1 MKIIG
6 RILSAVLKIILM
18 LLELLAMLIIKHICN
33 LPDYTY
39 IFITLIMVVLFGI
52 NFLLVR
58 K

>member
-1 MKIIG
+1 MKIIV
-6 RILSAVLKIILM
+6 RILSAILKIILV

-39 IFITLIMVVLFGI
+39 IFIALIMVVLFLI
-52 NFLLVR
+52 NFILAR